1 MKVCLSSSLLLLPD
15 KILTSRFY
23 RGQILAE
30 RLALYFQAYTLYSSV
45 RPFGLSALVAGWDA
59 PASVEGTDELVERR
73 SEGKP
78 ALYMVEP
85 SGTFW
90 ASSSH
95 SPSLWKIEEADL
107 HDARFNRATEV
118 LRLERESN
126 WQRLRLRNSIWIV

>member
-1 MKVCLSSSLLLLPD
+1 M
-15 KILTSRFY
+15 
-23 RGQILAE
+23 
-30 RLALYFQAYTLYSSV
+30 YFQAYTLYSSV

-73 SEGKP
+73 PEGKP

-90 ASSSH
+90 VSFSQVLLF
-95 SPSLWKIEEADL
+95 SLRTLEVTDG
-107 HDARFNRATEV
+107 DSVRNDRDTEV

-126 WQRLRLRNSIWIV
+126 WQRLRLRNSIWIA